1 MQCCAGITEFKQ
13 YVSHYIESNRCYGR
27 NSYNDR
33 VPFVPRIVLDEF
45 WTMERIENVLR
56 SPTERIQAISHTIKS
71 RYVAV
76 FSILVFMS
84 QPEHIPIFI
93 QGGIEDSK
101 LPLDTTPYAY
111 SETSESLHVFD
122 EFQKE
127 QWKFCPLEFD
137 AGDKLSNRHISP
149 YHIVPVLEKTRINS
163 RGAADED
170 DVSIYKV
177 KLHPRCFHQTVF
189 SGDDPETAK
198 MYLNEVD
205 MYSQLVRES
214 AFDHIIR
221 YYGSFETA
229 GLRTIVLEHANGGS
243 LKSFFLNNPPPH
255 DQSNRKQFWNS
266 LMGLLRGLENI
277 HNLNETKG
285 YSKGAW
291 VLRGTHQDIKP
302 QNILL
307 CNTSFENMYDIK
319 FKFVDTG
326 TGNIRKMKNQGLDRD
341 ALDQAGNGM
350 YSGPEACQDDGE
362 ARGIRGNSDI
372 WSFGGI
378 ASEALVWCIW
388 GEYGRSQYQTER
400 FQATRETILKGGF
413 HEGAFHDGDCLLDVV
428 AERHRRTIAATGES
442 EPWWS
447 RLSDLI
453 LTRMLVPEP
462 RDRATATELLHEWFG
477 TPKLVSHY
485 SDPIQP
491 STRPGTISS
500 EQDYNPRLSRRSRV
514 TVPNV
519 HQKLNSV
526 VQMED
531 GEEFDDCAQQ
541 PTAFQGLPLRI
552 LPPPGEESQCR
563 PDTSGLISESI
574 HQFGNSKYN
583 YDGQSGPT
591 DKLDPSLG
599 RYLGDVAT
607 RKRAVSEGRVE
618 RPAPPERRAEGDNTS
633 MVSGTTVVGEP
644 GSYQLP
650 PRSSL
655 WQPKP
660 PLAPTQQPEAGP
672 SSARHHERK
681 LSDHVTKFYSPPD
694 FNQTGPHRP
703 RPASSHRTFIQETA
717 TIDRVWTECLVRKE
731 EERSYSKLMRTSST
745 WRLFRSFPQLKVAA
759 NKLRGTSGRDQI
771 FLVDD
776 SVSMI
781 KHQTAI
787 ARACRVLC
795 YILKI
800 GNVDPDFFELHF
812 TSGKDPVISTT
823 SSRLQEVI
831 EEMSFTDTACDMSLG
846 LEPIASN
853 VIDRSKPASI
863 YVFTNGHWNTQ
874 EDEKFCFVDSEI
886 GRLVN
891 HRRKRGKPRNWV
903 GVQFIRFFEHPETE
917 SDELGRLRLEALDDE
932 LKVNINDSDIVDT
945 TNYDGDIYKMLLGA
959 ISPVVDRA

>member
-177 KLHPRCFHQTVF
+177 KLHPRCFHQTVVVFKVF

-319 FKFVDTG
+319 FKFVDMG

-500 EQDYNPRLSRRSRV
+500 EQDYNPRLSRRSR
-514 TVPNV
+514 
-519 HQKLNSV
+519 
-526 VQMED
+526 
-531 GEEFDDCAQQ
+531 
-541 PTAFQGLPLRI
+541 
-552 LPPPGEESQCR
+552 
-563 PDTSGLISESI
+563 
-574 HQFGNSKYN
+574 
-583 YDGQSGPT
+583 
-591 DKLDPSLG
+591 
-599 RYLGDVAT
+599 
-607 RKRAVSEGRVE
+607 
-618 RPAPPERRAEGDNTS
+618 
-633 MVSGTTVVGEP
+633 
-644 GSYQLP
+644 
-650 PRSSL
+650 
-655 WQPKP
+655 
-660 PLAPTQQPEAGP
+660 
-672 SSARHHERK
+672 
-681 LSDHVTKFYSPPD
+681 
-694 FNQTGPHRP
+694 
-703 RPASSHRTFIQETA
+703 
-717 TIDRVWTECLVRKE
+717 
-731 EERSYSKLMRTSST
+731 ST
-745 WRLFRSFPQLKVAA
+745 
-759 NKLRGTSGRDQI
+759 QI

-932 LKVNINDSDIVDT
+932 LKVNINDDIVDT